1 VSNVFTIGTQANGTG
16 TALAIDFQTGGTT
29 RATIG
34 ASGGFSLANGNT
46 LTVNGGA
53 AGRVL
58 TLSYSSISGV
68 INAANEG
75 GYGSLFLRCNGSTL
89 IELNNQTT
97 SRIIISESVNFVFGT
112 TTGTRFGNATNQR
125 IGFWNATP
133 AVQPTAV
140 ADATD
145 AASAI
150 TQLNALLAR
159 LRTIGIIAT

>member
-1 VSNVFTIGTQANGTG
+1 M
-16 TALAIDFQTGGTT
+16 
-29 RATIG
+29 
-34 ASGGFSLANGNT
+34 
-46 LTVNGGA
+46 
-53 AGRVL
+53 
-58 TLSYSSISGV
+58 
-68 INAANEG
+68 
-75 GYGSLFLRCNGSTL
+75 
-89 IELNNQTT
+89 ELNNQTT

>member
-1 VSNVFTIGTQANGTG
+1 V
-16 TALAIDFQTGGTT
+16 DFQTGGTT

-46 LTVNGGA
+46 LTVNGSA
-53 AGRVL
+53 ASRVL
-58 TLSYSSISGV
+58 TLSYSSVSGV
-68 INAANEG
+68 INTANEG
-75 GYGSLFLRCNGSTL
+75 GYGSLLLRCNGNTMLELSNQSTNRV
-89 IELNNQTT
+89 IV
-97 SRIIISESVNFVFGT
+97 SEAVNFVFGT

-145 AASAI
+145 AASVI